1 MYVAAVRFADRQ
13 DGNRIY
19 EPGERYPR
27 LGLSVTDERIAE
39 LTGSDNRAGYPLIK
53 RIETPVKRAENEAE
67 EIPTETPKTPKKAV
81 RSRKK
86 G

>member
-39 LTGSDNRAGYPLIK
+39 LMGSDNRVGYPLIK
-53 RIETPVKRAENEAE
+53 RIETPVERADNEAE
-67 EIPTETPKTPKKAV
+67 EIPAEKPKAPKKAV

>member
-19 EPGERYPR
+19 EAGEQFPR
-27 LGLSVTDERIAE
+27 FGLSVTDERIAE
-39 LTGSDNRAGYPLIK
+39 LMGSDNRAGYPLIK
-53 RIETPVKRAENEAE
+53 RIETPVKRAENEAK
-67 EIPTETPKTPKKAV
+67 EIPTEKPKTPKKAV
-81 RSRKK
+81 RSHKK